1 MIDSPPRPIRRY
13 CQPTAHDLATAGCH
27 RPRPPPFRQRA
38 RFSAASPVDC
48 RELVIESRAAT
59 VRDSVSA
66 PMAFAS
72 SFTGGTQ
79 PSAARLVACARV
91 RTSSRPSA
99 CAAPAPATPAT
110 APDARGCGW
119 VRRAALNAGRAVRAR
134 TGSQSVEWSV
144 PENEET
150 PSCRLEALAW
160 AADAE
165 VENGREVLPFN
176 VLLPRA
182 RAMPRANGDRVG
194 PALTRENGGG
204 VRVVRGDGPALVFA
218 ASADIPRLKEG
229 ASEGSAFVAREL
241 IALPYQVLGA
251 RLRGADAV
259 VLQAA
264 VWPAA
269 DIGYQC
275 KLAAVLG
282 MAVLVEAHTVAQ
294 ARAVVEARPE
304 TSALVLVARDADG
317 LSGDAAS
324 FEQLSAECLD
334 ELRAW
339 GVPLVAE
346 GAGDGDPEAEVALC
360 PSADALLAGLPP
372 L

>member
-1 MIDSPPRPIRRY
+1 
-13 CQPTAHDLATAGCH
+13 
-27 RPRPPPFRQRA
+27 
-38 RFSAASPVDC
+38 
-48 RELVIESRAAT
+48 
-59 VRDSVSA
+59 
-66 PMAFAS
+66 MAFAS
-72 SFTGGTQ
+72 PFTGVAL
-79 PSAARLVACARV
+79 PSAARLAASAYA
-91 RTSSRPSA
+91 RTSPPPSA
-99 CAAPAPATPAT
+99 CAAPAAAASAT

-119 VRRAALNAGRAVRAR
+119 VRRAALNAGRAVKAR

-160 AADAE
+160 AADAA
-165 VENGREVLPFN
+165 VENGRETLPFN
-176 VLLPRA
+176 MLLPRA

-194 PALTRENGGG
+194 EALRRGGGEG

-218 ASADIPRLKEG
+218 ASVDIPRLKEG
-229 ASEGSAFVAREL
+229 TSVDGGGPAYVTREL

-294 ARAVVEARPE
+294 ARAMAEARPDA
-304 TSALVLVARDADG
+304 SALILVARDADELTG
-317 LSGDAAS
+317 NAAS
-324 FEQLSAECLD
+324 FEQLSAGCLD

-346 GAGDGDPEAEVALC
+346 GVVDGDADAEVALC
-360 PSADALLAGLPP
+360 PSADALLTGLPP